1 MNLDMVPEY
10 LLVLSITERTNHGS
24 FISSDAVVGLGFESV
39 LSKKERERE
48 GWGRGHTLPASLS
61 MRRHQ
66 FWLVYGG
73 TDLNELSSP

>member
-39 LSKKERERE
+39 LSKKERER
-48 GWGRGHTLPASLS
+48 GVGPGTHTTSKFKHEAPSVLASIW
-61 MRRHQ
+61 RDGPQ
-66 FWLVYGG
+66 
-73 TDLNELSSP
+73 